1 MSHGAVAA
9 IAGTAPFLCAHVSRR
24 GGRVALT
31 RRDFVKT
38 TAAAALLGGVPL
50 GWRGTAYASDAPETP
65 RMRIGIIAL
74 TDCSS
79 IVMAHELG
87 LFKKHGIDSTISKE
101 ASWAVI
107 RDRLTLGENQ
117 ATHMLLGIPYA
128 ATMGL
133 QGSPVKPMIIPM
145 YLNRNGQA
153 ITLTK
158 ALLDKGVKTPQ
169 QLKPLAL
176 EAKAKGAP
184 MTFAMTY
191 PPGTHAMW
199 TRYWLAAGG
208 INPDR
213 DITLITIPPAQM
225 VANMK
230 VGKMDGYCV
239 GEPWGARAIADGI
252 GFTAITTQQIWKD
265 HPEKVLAFT
274 EEFATKNPKTV
285 KAVMRAILEA
295 SQWNDKLEN
304 RPKMAE
310 VVGQPQYVNAAKEI
324 ILGRML
330 GEYDYGDG
338 RKEKDK
344 YYMTFFDRQTN
355 FPMKSHGVWWLTQFR
370 RWGMV
375 KEAPDYKG
383 LVDRVHR
390 PDIFREVA
398 KEMGVETPRADSQKE
413 TFFDGGVFDP
423 ADPEKYAK
431 SFAVHTMA

>member
-1 MSHGAVAA
+1 MR
-9 IAGTAPFLCAHVSRR
+9 T
-24 GGRVALT
+24 T
-31 RRDFVKT
+31 RRDFLRT
-38 TAAAALLGGVPL
+38 TAAGTLLAGVPARWA
-50 GWRGTAYASDAPETP
+50 GAAYASDAPETP
-65 RMRIGIIAL
+65 KMRIGIIAL

-87 LFKKHGIDSTISKE
+87 LFKKYGIESTISKE

-107 RDRLTLGENQ
+107 RDRLSLGENQ
-117 ATHMLLGIPYA
+117 ATHLLLGIPYA

-158 ALLDKGVKTPQ
+158 ALLDKGIKTPAQ
-169 QLKPLAL
+169 IKPGAL
-176 EAKAKGAP
+176 DAKAKGNP

-199 TRYWLAAGG
+199 MRYWLASGG
-208 INPDR
+208 INPDK
-213 DITLITIPPAQM
+213 DVSLITIPPAQM

-230 VGKMDGYCV
+230 VGKMDGFCV
-239 GEPWGARAIADGI
+239 GEPWNARSIADGI
-252 GFTAITTQQIWKD
+252 GFTAITTQQLWRD
-265 HPEKVLAFT
+265 HPEKVLGFT

-285 KAVMRAILEA
+285 KATMRAVLEA

-304 RPKMAE
+304 RPRMAE

-330 GEYDYGDG
+330 GDYDYGDG

-355 FPMKSHGVWWLTQFR
+355 FPLKSHGVWWLTQFR

-390 PDIFREVA
+390 PDIYREVA
-398 KEMGVETPRADSQKE
+398 KEMSIEVPREDMKKE
-413 TFFDGGVFDP
+413 TLFDGVPFDP
-423 ADPEKYAK
+423 AEPEKYVKA
-431 SFAVHTMA
+431 FAVHTMG

>member
-1 MSHGAVAA
+1 MKV
-9 IAGTAPFLCAHVSRR
+9 
-24 GGRVALT
+24 T
-31 RRDFVKT
+31 RRDFLRATGAGV
-38 TAAAALLGGVPL
+38 LLAGVPA
-50 GWRGTAYASDAPETP
+50 GWAGGAYASDAPETP
-65 RMRIGIIAL
+65 KVRIGIIAL

-87 LFKKHGIDSTISKE
+87 LFKKHGIESTISKE

-117 ATHMLLGIPYA
+117 ATHMLLGMPYA
-128 ATMGL
+128 STMGL
-133 QGSPVKPMIIPM
+133 MGSPVKPMIIPF

-158 ALLDKGVKTPQ
+158 ELRDKGVKTPQ
-169 QLKPLAL
+169 QLKPLVM

-199 TRYWLAAGG
+199 IRYWLASGG
-208 INPDR
+208 INPDK
-213 DITLITIPPAQM
+213 DVSLITIPPPQM

-239 GEPWGARAIADGI
+239 GEPWPARAIADGI
-252 GFTAITTQQIWKD
+252 GFTAITTQQMWRD

-285 KAVMRAILEA
+285 RAVMRAVLEA

-304 RPKMAE
+304 RPRMAE
-310 VVGQPQYVNAAKEI
+310 VVSQPQYINTTKDV

-330 GEYDYGDG
+330 GDYDYGDG

-355 FPMKSHGVWWLTQFR
+355 FPLKSHGVWWLSQFR

-383 LVDRVHR
+383 IVDRVHR

-398 KEMGVETPRADSQKE
+398 KEMGVETPREDMKKE
-413 TFFDGGVFDP
+413 TFWDGVTFDP

-431 SFAVHTMA
+431 SFPIHSMNG